1 MACGASPLLRMNQ
14 PSSPSI
20 ISSLLILVALS
31 PSCAVFRMSQI
42 SLALFNHCTLLYSS
56 LFKEVRSIVVVWEL
70 KCLISVASSES

>member
-1 MACGASPLLRMNQ
+1 L
-14 PSSPSI
+14 
-20 ISSLLILVALS
+20 ALS